1 MLKLTRKVEYA
12 LIALRHLHAKT
23 DSVVTNTKE
32 IAETYEIPA
41 PLLAKI
47 MQQLAREN
55 LIEPIQGPNGGY
67 RIKADLESIKM
78 TDFIEILEGPLGLV
92 DCFHDTECSQID
104 QCNIRA
110 PIEKINKTII
120 DLFSNMTLADI
131 TSNSNK

>member
-104 QCNIRA
+104 QCNIRT

>member
-12 LIALRHLHAKT
+12 LIALRHLDAKK
-23 DSVVTNTKE
+23 DSSITNAKE
-32 IAETYEIPA
+32 IAETYDIPA

-47 MQQLAREN
+47 MQQLAREQ

-67 RIKADLESIKM
+67 RLRANLKSIKM

-92 DCFHDTECSQID
+92 DCFHDMDCTQID
-104 QCNIRA
+104 QCNIRT

-120 DLFSNMTLADI
+120 DLFSNMTLADV
-131 TSNSNK
+131 TSSTKN

>member
-12 LIALRHLHAKT
+12 LIALRHLHAKNNT
-23 DSVVTNTKE
+23 TITNTKE
-32 IAETYEIPA
+32 IADTYDIPA

-55 LIEPIQGPNGGY
+55 FIEPIQGPNGGY
-67 RIKADLESIKM
+67 RVKANLDSIKM

-92 DCFHDTECSQID
+92 DCFHNTDCSQLD
-104 QCNIRA
+104 QCNIRT

-120 DLFSNMTLADI
+120 DLFSNMTLADV
-131 TSNSNK
+131 TSH

>member
-12 LIALRHLHAKT
+12 LIALRHLDAKK
-23 DSVVTNTKE
+23 DSSITNAKE
-32 IAETYEIPA
+32 IAETYDIPA

-47 MQQLAREN
+47 MQQLAREQ

-67 RIKADLESIKM
+67 RLRANLKSIKM

-92 DCFHDTECSQID
+92 DCFHDTDCTQID
-104 QCNIRA
+104 QCNIRT

-120 DLFSNMTLADI
+120 DLFSNMTLADV
-131 TSNSNK
+131 TSSTKN